1 MAQLATQLEIGR
13 RIMRRTFLVIGVVVT
28 FASQAGAQTTN
39 QATNELIDKL
49 LTRIDGL
56 EKRVAE
62 LEKENATARLSPA
75 PAAPSQPI
83 LPAIAPARVTPVEPA
98 QMSHDQAPTIESGPL
113 SSPLLHIA
121 GFAGI
126 GYSATDLHGPNGGFQ
141 PLTMLSPHSG
151 FSEGQFVLQ
160 LSS

>member
-49 LTRIDGL
+49 LTRI
-56 EKRVAE
+56 
-62 LEKENATARLSPA
+62 
-75 PAAPSQPI
+75 
-83 LPAIAPARVTPVEPA
+83 
-98 QMSHDQAPTIESGPL
+98 
-113 SSPLLHIA
+113 A

-160 LSS
+160 LSSALSSKVSVFSELSLTARGDAGTGPPAAPGFN